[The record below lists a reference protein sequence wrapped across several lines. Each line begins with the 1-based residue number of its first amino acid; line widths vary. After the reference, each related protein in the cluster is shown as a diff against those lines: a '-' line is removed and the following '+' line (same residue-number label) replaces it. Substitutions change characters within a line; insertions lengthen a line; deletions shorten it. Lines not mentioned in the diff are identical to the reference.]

1 MPGCAAR
8 HRLQK
13 NSSGLTK
20 NFAAIVLVLS
30 SNEIRGNKDA
40 GEVLLTTEE
49 KKMKLLAFL
58 RNHAHYWG
66 VPHPRALDNRLVQ
79 TCYECGAERE
89 VKIELRP
96 APCDSIAL
104 PITKD

>member
-1 MPGCAAR
+1 M
-8 HRLQK
+8 
-13 NSSGLTK
+13 
-20 NFAAIVLVLS
+20 
-30 SNEIRGNKDA
+30 RGNKNPE
-40 GEVLLTTEE
+40 EVLSATEE
-49 KKMKLLAFL
+49 TKMGLLAFL

-96 APCDSIAL
+96 AAAEQITL
-104 PITKD
+104 PITDDHIAA

>member
-1 MPGCAAR
+1 M
-8 HRLQK
+8 
-13 NSSGLTK
+13 
-20 NFAAIVLVLS
+20 
-30 SNEIRGNKDA
+30 RGNKNA
-40 GEVLLTTEE
+40 EEVLSTTEE

-79 TCYECGAERE
+79 TCYDCGAERE

-96 APCDSIAL
+96 APYDQITL
-104 PITKD
+104 PITDDHIAA